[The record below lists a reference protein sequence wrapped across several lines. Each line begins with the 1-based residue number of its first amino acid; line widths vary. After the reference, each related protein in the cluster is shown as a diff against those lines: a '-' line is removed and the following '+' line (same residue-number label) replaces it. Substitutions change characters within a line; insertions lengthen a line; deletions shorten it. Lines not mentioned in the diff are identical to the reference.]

1 MGAVGAGAAP
11 DRGDWGRQ
19 THAPAADLP
28 QAQVLATDPTKAHP
42 RASATA
48 PSDAGPAA
56 PLAKGPGR
64 GHSQLCLGNR
74 TQTSSWLWTPGGP
87 VTGPS
92 PRAVLQVQGHGGTH
106 SHLCPRDTEGAL
118 HSAAAPPTGRDQ
130 PRLPRNLAGDIP
142 IWACKAG
149 LQTSVAAVEP
159 GVGGD
164 SASPSGALLVTW
176 PEPSQG
182 CGGGTFCAPGN
193 EQKTQTDSFLGIRTC
208 QPPGRLVNK
217 T

>member
-1 MGAVGAGAAP
+1 M
-11 DRGDWGRQ
+11 
-19 THAPAADLP
+19 
-28 QAQVLATDPTKAHP
+28 
-42 RASATA
+42 
-48 PSDAGPAA
+48 
-56 PLAKGPGR
+56 
-64 GHSQLCLGNR
+64 
-74 TQTSSWLWTPGGP
+74 
-87 VTGPS
+87 TGPS